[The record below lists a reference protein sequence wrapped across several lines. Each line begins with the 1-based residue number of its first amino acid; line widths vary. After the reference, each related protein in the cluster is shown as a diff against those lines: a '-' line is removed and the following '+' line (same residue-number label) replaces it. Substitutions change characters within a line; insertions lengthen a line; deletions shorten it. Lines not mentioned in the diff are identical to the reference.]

1 MTDNENEN
9 KTNNMILR
17 KIGIMRDKIL
27 MLALS
32 THNNNRY
39 EYKIFVFNMI
49 ADKTN
54 VSGNPIQGF
63 DAISPNFETLDYV
76 HKSGLSEHKFKKM
89 FSYDWEFLENKLNK

>member
-1 MTDNENEN
+1 MD
-9 KTNNMILR
+9 KMIIR
-17 KIGIMRDKIL
+17 KIGIMRNKIL

-32 THNNNRY
+32 THNNGRY

-63 DAISPNFETLDYV
+63 DAISSNFETLDYI
-76 HKSGLSEHKFKKM
+76 HKSGVSEHEFKKM
-89 FSYDWEFLENKLNK
+89 FNLDWDILEKGVENKR